1 MNSLINKLIVFC
13 DRICVDPIRRLTEPL
28 VGKTKVYSYR
38 GHKIAYERFGVRRY
52 KLRDPDW
59 RYEPAVTD
67 IIVKRLRKVDK
78 PIFIDIG
85 SHIGFIS
92 LNILKEVPSAK
103 IFAFEPGNRQRE
115 LFEQT
120 IKLNNIED
128 AIALSSYALGEESGT
143 LDFICQKQ
151 WPEADDSMGNGFVD
165 TKRWTKTTRCKVQV
179 ETLDNWWNSVGNI
192 QVDAI
197 KIDTE
202 GAELYVLRGGQALI
216 SALKP
221 LIVLEIQPLNL
232 RAYPYDPE
240 DIFDWLFANSYTLH
254 DMNGYVVHKSTI
266 GEAASVNEMFVA
278 VSKLENNG
286 YF

>member
-1 MNSLINKLIVFC
+1 MNKLVKHLIAFC
-13 DRICVDPIRRLTEPL
+13 ERLCLTPIHRLIEPL

-38 GHKIAYERFGVRRY
+38 SYKLAYERFGVRRY
-52 KLRDPDW
+52 KMRDPDW

-67 IIVKRLRKVDK
+67 IIVEKLKKVDK

-92 LNILKEVPSAK
+92 LNILKEVPSAT
-103 IFAFEPGNRQRE
+103 IFAFEPGIRQRE

-120 IKLNNIED
+120 IKLNSIED
-128 AIALSSYALGEESGT
+128 QIALSSCALGEESGT
-143 LDFICQKQ
+143 LDFICQKK
-151 WPEADDSMGNGFVD
+151 WPEADYSMGNGFVD

-202 GAELYVLRGGQALI
+202 GAELYVLKGGHSLI

-232 RAYPYDPE
+232 RAYPYGPE
-240 DIFDWLFANSYTLH
+240 DIFDWLCANSYTLR
-254 DMNGYVVHKSTI
+254 DMDGYIMHRSTI

-278 VSKLENNG
+278 VSKLENND

>member
-1 MNSLINKLIVFC
+1 MNSLVNKLIVAGERLC
-13 DRICVDPIRRLTEPL
+13 MNPIRRLVEPL
-28 VGKTKVYSYR
+28 VGKTKVYSYK
-38 GHKIAYERFGVRRY
+38 GYKLAYERFGVRRH
-52 KLRDPDW
+52 KMRDPDW

-67 IIVKRLRKVDK
+67 IIVKRLKEAGK
-78 PIFIDIG
+78 PTFIDIG

-92 LNILKEVPSAK
+92 LNILKEVPSVQ
-103 IFAFEPGNRQRE
+103 IFAFEPGTRQRE
-115 LFEQT
+115 LFEET
-120 IKLNNIED
+120 IKLNKIED
-128 AIALSSYALGEESGT
+128 RVALNSYALGQKSGT
-143 LDFICQKQ
+143 LDFICQKK
-151 WPEADDSMGNGFVD
+151 WPEADYSMGNGFVD
-165 TKRWTKTTRCKVQV
+165 TRRWTKTTSCKVQV

-202 GAELYVLRGGQALI
+202 GAELYVLKGGQTLI

-240 DIFDWLFANSYTLH
+240 DIFDWLCANSYTLH
-254 DMNGYVVHKSTI
+254 DMDGHIVHRSTI
-266 GEAASVNEMFVA
+266 GEAAIVNEMFVA

-286 YF
+286 